1 MMFIIIVVVM
11 IMMIIFL
18 CLYILCTHWRYVAKW
33 ATHTQTR
40 PGSAWMRDSFRT
52 RLLKLS
58 NECVDQ
64 NDDDVIIVCVI

>member
-1 MMFIIIVVVM
+1 MYALA
-11 IMMIIFL
+11 L
-18 CLYILCTHWRYVAKW
+18 CCQMGN
-33 ATHTQTR
+33 THTQTR